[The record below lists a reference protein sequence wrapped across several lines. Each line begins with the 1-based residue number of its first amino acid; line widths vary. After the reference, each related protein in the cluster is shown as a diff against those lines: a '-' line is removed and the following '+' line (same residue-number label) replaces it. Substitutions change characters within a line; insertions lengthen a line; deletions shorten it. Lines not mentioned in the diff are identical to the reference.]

1 MLKIFPDPAESG
13 TAQRQSVIV
22 IYESAAAHE
31 RAMYFCGRLARKSD
45 ATPQV
50 HWHGFESLRNNATAT
65 ELINKAARA
74 DLLVFSF
81 SSQGDFPQELKL
93 WIERWLGKRCEREG
107 SLVGLVTD
115 RVQSVCP
122 FASLK
127 EIYLR
132 HIALRAGMDYLS
144 HVPPSAEKVI
154 PDSLDSFT
162 RRAGQ
167 MTSVLGKIL
176 ESQPAIAAPK
186 L

>member
-1 MLKIFPDPAESG
+1 MLNYFPEPAGSG
-13 TAQRQSVIV
+13 AARSQLVIV
-22 IYESAAAHE
+22 IYESAQAHE
-31 RAMYFCGRLARKSD
+31 RALHFCGRLARQRGE
-45 ATPQV
+45 APHA
-50 HWHGFESLRNNATAT
+50 HWYGFDNLRNNAAAT
-65 ELINKAARA
+65 EMINKAAQA

-81 SSQGDFPQELKL
+81 SSQGDFPRELKL

-115 RVQSVCP
+115 RIQSVCP

-132 HIALRAGMDYLS
+132 HTALRAGMDYLS

-154 PDSLDSFT
+154 PDSLDSFSQ
-162 RRAGQ
+162 RAGQ
-167 MTSVLGKIL
+167 MTSVLGGIL
-176 ESQPAIAAPK
+176 QSQPAITAPK